1 MVVAAVVGIVI
12 LAMVNQG
19 SLALLE
25 AIALRVD
32 LQAVQMVVVVIL
44 IQLVLVAVEA

>member
-1 MVVAAVVGIVI
+1 MAGIVI

-32 LQAVQMVVVVIL
+32 IQAVQMVVVVVL
-44 IQLVLVAVEA
+44 IQVVLVVVVV